1 MMKINNQIYLLMQD
15 IVKMIERNIQMPGT
29 LSSYNKCDLL
39 MVKIKRKNLIF
50 EPKEEQLKKS
60 LIELQFLFSEW
71 LPRNNKESEF
81 IRFIEQIQFSNE
93 SIMFK
98 ISVFIFEKLE
108 KVEFSLSAYVDN
120 YAE

>member
-60 LIELQFLFSEW
+60 LIELQFLFCEW